1 MRLSAR
7 VRANRRNARR
17 STGPRTSEG
26 KSRVAK
32 NAVQHGLAI
41 PVTTDP
47 ALADASE
54 HLARVIAGH
63 DVDPARLERARRVAE
78 AQIDLLRVRRVRVAL
93 LNDPRARVKEPSVR
107 QVIHALKQLDSALFR
122 AGRKLDETGKI
133 VARAVNGVNARG
145 EPLTL
150 AEGLDVLAAELSRLD
165 RYERR
170 ALSRRKSAIRE
181 LDEFILS
188 GSANDGR

>member
-54 HLARVIAGH
+54 RLARIIAGH
-63 DVDPARLERARRVAE
+63 DVDPARLEGARRVAE
-78 AQIDLLRVRRVRVAL
+78 AQIDVLRVRRVRVAL
-93 LNDPRARVKEPSVR
+93 LNDPRARVKEPSTR
-107 QVIHALKQLDSALFR
+107 QLIYALKQFNSRSFR
-122 AGRKLDETGKI
+122 AGRELDETEQI

-150 AEGLDVLAAELSRLD
+150 AEGLEVLAAELSRLD

-170 ALSRRKSAIRE
+170 ALSRRKFAIRE
-181 LDEFILS
+181 LDELISS
-188 GSANDGR
+188 GRANDGR

>member
-54 HLARVIAGH
+54 RLARIIAGH
-63 DVDPARLERARRVAE
+63 DVDPAPLGRARRVAE

-145 EPLTL
+145 ELLTL

-170 ALSRRKSAIRE
+170 ALSRRKFAIRE
-181 LDEFILS
+181 FDELISS

>member
-1 MRLSAR
+1 MSLSAR

-41 PVTTDP
+41 PATTDP
-47 ALADASE
+47 ALADVSE
-54 HLARVIAGH
+54 RLADIIAGH

-78 AQIDLLRVRRVRVAL
+78 AEIDLLRVRRVRVAL
-93 LNDPRARVKEPSVR
+93 LNDPSARVKEPSVR
-107 QVIHALKQLDSALFR
+107 QVIHTIKQVESDAFC
-122 AGRKLDETGKI
+122 ADRKLDETGKM
-133 VARAVNGVNARG
+133 VVRAVNGVNARG

-150 AEGLDVLAAELSRLD
+150 AEGLGVLAAELSRLD

-170 ALSRRKSAIRE
+170 ALSRRKFAIRE
-181 LDEFILS
+181 FDEFISS
-188 GSANDGR
+188 GSANDSR

>member
-41 PVTTDP
+41 PVTADP

-54 HLARVIAGH
+54 RLARVIAGH
-63 DVDPARLERARRVAE
+63 DVDPARLEAARRVAE

-93 LNDPRARVKEPSVR
+93 LNDPRAQAKEPSVR
-107 QVIHALKQLDSALFR
+107 QVIHTLKQLDSELFR

-133 VARAVNGVNARG
+133 VAPAVNGVKARG

-150 AEGLDVLAAELSRLD
+150 AEGLDILAAELSRLD

-170 ALSRRKSAIRE
+170 ALSRRKFAIRE
-181 LDEFILS
+181 FDEFISS

>member
-32 NAVQHGLAI
+32 NAVRHGLAI
-41 PVTTDP
+41 SVTADP

-54 HLARVIAGH
+54 RLARVIAGH
-63 DVDPARLERARRVAE
+63 HVDPARLEGARRVAE

-107 QVIHALKQLDSALFR
+107 QVIHTLKQLELRVVPRGSQ
-122 AGRKLDETGKI
+122 AGRDREDSRTRSEWREC
-133 VARAVNGVNARG
+133 AWRATDAGRRFGSPRG
-145 EPLTL
+145 RIG
-150 AEGLDVLAAELSRLD
+150 AS
-165 RYERR
+165 
-170 ALSRRKSAIRE
+170 
-181 LDEFILS
+181 
-188 GSANDGR
+188 

>member
-32 NAVQHGLAI
+32 NAVRHGLAI
-41 PVTTDP
+41 SVTADP
-47 ALADASE
+47 SLADASE
-54 HLARVIAGH
+54 RLARVIAGH
-63 DVDPARLERARRVAE
+63 HVDPARLEGARRVAE

-107 QVIHALKQLDSALFR
+107 QVIHTLKQLDSELFR

-150 AEGLDVLAAELSRLD
+150 AEGLEVLAAELARLD

-170 ALSRRKSAIRE
+170 ALSRRKFAIRE
-181 LDEFILS
+181 FDEFISS

>member
-32 NAVQHGLAI
+32 NAVRHGLAI

-54 HLARVIAGH
+54 RLARVIAGH
-63 DVDPARLERARRVAE
+63 DVDPARLEGARRVAE

-107 QVIHALKQLDSALFR
+107 QVIHALKQLDSELFR

-170 ALSRRKSAIRE
+170 ALSRRKFAIRE
-181 LDEFILS
+181 FDEFIS
-188 GSANDGR
+188 TGSANDGR

>member
-1 MRLSAR
+1 
-7 VRANRRNARR
+7 
-17 STGPRTSEG
+17 
-26 KSRVAK
+26 
-32 NAVQHGLAI
+32 
-41 PVTTDP
+41 VTTDP

-54 HLARVIAGH
+54 RLARVIAGH
-63 DVDPARLERARRVAE
+63 DVDPARLEGARRVAE

-107 QVIHALKQLDSALFR
+107 QVIHALKQLDSESLR

-150 AEGLDVLAAELSRLD
+150 AEGLDGLAAELSRLD

-170 ALSRRKSAIRE
+170 ALSRRKFAIRE
-181 LDEFILS
+181 FDEFIS
-188 GSANDGR
+188 TGSANDRR

>member
-32 NAVQHGLAI
+32 NAVQHRLAI

-54 HLARVIAGH
+54 RLARVIAGH
-63 DVDPARLERARRVAE
+63 DVDPARLEGARRVAE

-107 QVIHALKQLDSALFR
+107 KVVNALKQFDSESFR

-170 ALSRRKSAIRE
+170 ALSRRKFAIRE
-181 LDEFILS
+181 FDEFISS

>member
-26 KSRVAK
+26 NSRVA
-32 NAVQHGLAI
+32 
-41 PVTTDP
+41 
-47 ALADASE
+47 
-54 HLARVIAGH
+54 
-63 DVDPARLERARRVAE
+63 ERCSAAWSRNPGDNRSGS
-78 AQIDLLRVRRVRVAL
+78 RRRVRTAGARHRWTRCRSSSARGSAARRRSSDRPAARTPRSCRPAQRPESTGQGAQRAPS
-93 LNDPRARVKEPSVR
+93 DPRTQAS
-107 QVIHALKQLDSALFR
+107 DSELLR

-145 EPLTL
+145 KPLTL

-170 ALSRRKSAIRE
+170 ALSRRKFAIRE
-181 LDEFILS
+181 FDKFIS
-188 GSANDGR
+188 TGSANDRR

>member
-54 HLARVIAGH
+54 RLARVIAGH
-63 DVDPARLERARRVAE
+63 DVDPARLEGARRVAE

-93 LNDPRARVKEPSVR
+93 LNDPRARVKEPSAR
-107 QVIHALKQLDSALFR
+107 QLIHALKQLDSALFR

-170 ALSRRKSAIRE
+170 ALSRRKFAIRE
-181 LDEFILS
+181 FDEFISS

>member
-47 ALADASE
+47 TLADASE
-54 HLARVIAGH
+54 RLARVIAGH
-63 DVDPARLERARRVAE
+63 DVDPARARERGASPK
-78 AQIDLLRVRRVRVAL
+78 LRSTCCVY
-93 LNDPRARVKEPSVR
+93 
-107 QVIHALKQLDSALFR
+107 
-122 AGRKLDETGKI
+122 
-133 VARAVNGVNARG
+133 
-145 EPLTL
+145 
-150 AEGLDVLAAELSRLD
+150 AAFVSLCSTTREHGSRSP
-165 RYERR
+165 
-170 ALSRRKSAIRE
+170 ACAK
-181 LDEFILS
+181 
-188 GSANDGR
+188 

>member
-54 HLARVIAGH
+54 RLAQIIAGH
-63 DVDPARLERARRVAE
+63 DVDPARLEGARRVAE

-107 QVIHALKQLDSALFR
+107 QVIHTLKQFNSRSFR

-170 ALSRRKSAIRE
+170 ALSRRKFAIRE
-181 LDEFILS
+181 LDELISS
-188 GSANDGR
+188 GSANNGR